1 MRNAAQ
7 THSAQTVNS
16 ALRKTK
22 SGKTLDDFFRFK
34 GNLIVYREEFSSLPS
49 ANSSEAI
56 SSSKDSLVQRYNAK
70 KGRLVSRPIN
80 LASPGTSPAYLLQE
94 LNETQRGSWM
104 SLHGR
109 TIAAMMGCVLI
120 GIGIGSFWVFPKQ
133 QSSDT
138 ASTSVQPLVG
148 TAPRSIS
155 NGSAVSSS
163 VSSDEAT
170 SSTAAAVITRNTDE
184 VNTVALK
191 ERTAESDG
199 ESAEYR
205 NEVEVLRNQ
214 NSSLARENSSL
225 SSENTALVEE
235 TVGLNRE
242 LLDLEVKVV
251 ELQDKV
257 DSFITIETKV
267 VYNFVN
273 VPIGSDPGDGYD
285 AGTNN
290 PVADHTVNKSSYNNS
305 PSVLEEL
312 SE

>member
-7 THSAQTVNS
+7 IHSAQTVDS
-16 ALRKTK
+16 ALLKK
-22 SGKTLDDFFRFK
+22 QSGKILDDFFRFK
-34 GNLIVYREEFSSLPS
+34 GNLIVYREEFASIPS
-49 ANSSEAI
+49 ANSSKAI
-56 SSSKDSLVQRYNAK
+56 SSSKDSLVQRYNTK
-70 KGRLVSRPIN
+70 KARLVTRPIN
-80 LASPGTSPAYLLQE
+80 LATPRTSPAYLLQE
-94 LNETQRGSWM
+94 LDETQRSSWM

-120 GIGIGSFWVFPKQ
+120 GVGIGSFWVFPKQ
-133 QSSDT
+133 QPPDT

-148 TAPRSIS
+148 TAPRSMS
-155 NGSAVSSS
+155 NGSAITSS

-170 SSTAAAVITRNTDE
+170 SSITAAVISGSTEE

-191 ERTAESDG
+191 ERTAGSDG
-199 ESAEYR
+199 EAAEYR
-205 NEVEVLRNQ
+205 NDVEVLRNH

-225 SSENTALVEE
+225 ASENTALIEE

-257 DSFITIETKV
+257 DSFVTIETRV

-273 VPIGSDPGDGYD
+273 VPIGSDPNDGYD
-285 AGTNN
+285 AETTN

-305 PSVLEEL
+305 PSVFEKL